1 MAEILKIDGNKVKIG
16 DDDGKVITVDI
27 DDVNYDSPT
36 EGDKVKVY
44 KDGKKYIV
52 IKTSSSASMDGIFE
66 IDDKG
71 YRHINKHLFVWVGTF
86 VAGGFGVDRF
96 LRGQIGTGVCK
107 LLFSWLTLGIWP
119 LVDFIVALSKAYGGA
134 YSNTEEITF
143 DNMGN
148 WVE

>member
-52 IKTSSSASMDGIFE
+52 TKTSSSASMDGIFE
-66 IDDKG
+66 IDSKG

-96 LRGQIGTGVCK
+96 LRGQIGAGVCK

-134 YSNTEEITF
+134 YSNTEEVTF
-143 DNMGN
+143 DDMGN